1 MPSSVA
7 DGVAGLW
14 TLILHRT
21 VLALFPALDP
31 IAGQFNKTFLDNGV
45 VAVIAN

>member
-1 MPSSVA
+1 MPSYVA

-14 TLILHRT
+14 TLILHRN

-31 IAGQFNKTFLDNGV
+31 IAGQFNKTFLCNGV